1 MGFSTTLF
9 AGFVQPFC
17 VAGKKRTVSS
27 GILTVSLDLPYVKL
41 RQMRSK
47 LFLCHI
53 NKNGYAATAALKKRS
68 DSMLQSIATTNIDL
82 MRMYLGFLQP

>member
-1 MGFSTTLF
+1 MGFSTPIF

-17 VAGKKRTVSS
+17 AAWRKRTVSS
-27 GILTVSLDLPYVKL
+27 GILTVSLDLAYVKL

-53 NKNGYAATAALKKRS
+53 NKNGYAASGVEEKVCKVR
-68 DSMLQSIATTNIDL
+68 IATPNIDFVRTYIKVL
-82 MRMYLGFLQP
+82 IF